1 MISETS
7 DDRGRDMSE
16 RVAIYISRELYEKV
30 KRFVEEQG
38 GFSSVEEF
46 VEFVLNEVLS
56 GEEMSREL
64 SKEDEEKVKERL
76 RALGYI

>member
-1 MISETS
+1 
-7 DDRGRDMSE
+7 MSE

-30 KRFVEEQG
+30 KKFVEEQG

-56 GEEMSREL
+56 EEGVSRGL

>member
-1 MISETS
+1 
-7 DDRGRDMSE
+7 MSE

-38 GFSSVEEF
+38 GFSGVEEF